1 VALLS
6 SLLLLLYLNI
16 EDMSRVSEEFAEIAQ
31 FQYPITVASGGVPR
45 YRGYDSHNRLHL
57 FKMDAAIV

>member
-1 VALLS
+1 
-6 SLLLLLYLNI
+6 LYLNI